1 MQKLLTA
8 QRAPIICALQQ
19 SVTIVFGKQAYI
31 YVVHR
36 KKEYAPTTSDPL
48 KRGNNKMI
56 LGKMKI
62 LLAAAS
68 VAFVISSGAF
78 AWVHNRAATA
88 DQRHGINYVV
98 GQDGKL
104 IGTAHN
110 PSIRAQ
116 WQREGLPN

>member
-1 MQKLLTA
+1 M
-8 QRAPIICALQQ
+8 
-19 SVTIVFGKQAYI
+19 
-31 YVVHR
+31 HR
-36 KKEYAPTTSDPL
+36 NKEYVQCNGDPL

-56 LGKMKI
+56 LGKMKL

-88 DQRHGINYVV
+88 DQRNGINYVV
-98 GQDGKL
+98 GQDSKL